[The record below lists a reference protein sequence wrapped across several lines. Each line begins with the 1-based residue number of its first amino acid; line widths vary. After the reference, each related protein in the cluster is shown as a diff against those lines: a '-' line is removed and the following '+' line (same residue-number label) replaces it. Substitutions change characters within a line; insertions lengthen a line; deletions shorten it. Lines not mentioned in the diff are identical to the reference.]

1 MNPGD
6 TWVHEEPMVGLEPTT
21 GGLQNRF
28 QVIAE
33 YHSCSVCLNS
43 GFTVHNVSPRGSREN
58 SSPKKIRYHRLH
70 GRHTRFVEIRTCPI
84 YTNAIW

>member
-21 GGLQNRF
+21 GGLQIRF

-33 YHSCSVCLNS
+33 YHSCSE
-43 GFTVHNVSPRGSREN
+43 R
-58 SSPKKIRYHRLH
+58 
-70 GRHTRFVEIRTCPI
+70 
-84 YTNAIW
+84 A